1 MSKGIIIF
9 AQNNEYVDY
18 ASQACAC
25 AGYARKNLSLVDEI
39 CLVTN
44 TETLE
49 SKKDLINEYFDN
61 IIVTDAFQP
70 ENVRLFKDTID
81 NTEYASFKNMS
92 RSEVY
97 ALSPYDETL
106 VIDSDYFI
114 MNNVLDQVW
123 GSDND
128 VMINCK
134 YRDVSERHKEHIEYL
149 DNFSIPMYWATVFYF
164 KKSDFAENLFTLV
177 SHIKHNYKYYY
188 YLYNCS
194 GNLYRNDFAFSM
206 ALHILNGSV
215 AFDVPSLPIEYLNNS
230 FDLDDIFRIN
240 SHNDIIMYC
249 ADAER
254 VTAHV
259 LSRFTNTDLHV
270 MNKKA
275 IGRFIDDF
283 LSNGEKVNESR
294 SHLEKVNE

>member
-1 MSKGIIIF
+1 MSRGIIIF
-9 AQNNEYVDY
+9 AQNNEYINY
-18 ASQACAC
+18 AEQACAC
-25 AGYARKNLSLVDEI
+25 AGYARRNLSLFDEV
-39 CLVTN
+39 CLITN
-44 TETLE
+44 SETLQSE
-49 SKKDLINEYFDN
+49 EKLINEYFDN
-61 IIVTDAFQP
+61 VIVSDNFQP
-70 ENVRLFKDTID
+70 ENIRLFKDTTD
-81 NTEYASFKNMS
+81 KLDYAPFKNMS

-97 ALSPYDETL
+97 NLSPYDETL

-114 MNNVLDQVW
+114 MNDILDQVW
-123 GSDND
+123 NSDND
-128 VMINCK
+128 VMINSK
-134 YRDVSERHKEHIEYL
+134 YRDISGRHKENIEYI

-164 KKSDFAENLFTLV
+164 KKSDFAENLFTLI

-240 SHNDIIMYC
+240 AHNDVIMYC
-249 ADAER
+249 ADAEQ
-254 VTAHV
+254 VSSHI
-259 LSRFTNTDLHV
+259 LSRFKDMDLHI

-275 IGRFIDDF
+275 IERFIDD
-283 LSNGEKVNESR
+283 LLVNGEKA
-294 SHLEKVNE
+294 

>member
-9 AQNNEYVDY
+9 AQNNEYVNY
-18 ASQACAC
+18 AEQACAC
-25 AGYARKNLSLVDEI
+25 AGYARKNLSLFDEI
-39 CLVTN
+39 CLITN
-44 TETLE
+44 TETLKPNE
-49 SKKDLINEYFDN
+49 KLINEYFDKV
-61 IIVTDAFQP
+61 IVSDSFQP
-70 ENVRLFKDTID
+70 DNIRLFKDTTHI
-81 NTEYASFKNMS
+81 TEYASFKNMG

-97 ALSPYDETL
+97 DLSPYDETL
-106 VIDSDYFI
+106 VIDADYFI
-114 MNNVLDQVW
+114 MNDILDQVW
-123 GSDND
+123 DSEND

-134 YRDVSERHKEHIEYL
+134 YRDVSGRHKENIEYL

-164 KKSDFAENLFTLV
+164 KKSDFAENLFTLI

-194 GNLYRNDFAFSM
+194 GNLFRNDFAFSM

-215 AFDVPSLPIEYLNNS
+215 AFDVPSLPFNYLNNS
-230 FDLDDIFRIN
+230 FDLDDIYRVN

-254 VTAHV
+254 ITNHL
-259 LSRFTNTDLHV
+259 LSRFKNMDIHI

-275 IGRFIDDF
+275 IGRFVDDF
-283 LSNGEKVNESR
+283 LANGEKV
-294 SHLEKVNE
+294 

>member
-9 AQNNEYVDY
+9 AQNNEYVNY
-18 ASQACAC
+18 AEQACAC
-25 AGYARKNLSLVDEI
+25 AGYARKNLSLFDEI
-39 CLVTN
+39 CLITN
-44 TETLE
+44 AETLE
-49 SKKDLINEYFDN
+49 SNETLINEYFDRV
-61 IIVTDAFQP
+61 IVSDSFQP
-70 ENVRLFKDTID
+70 DNIRLFKDTVD
-81 NTEYASFKNMS
+81 KLEYASFKNMG

-97 ALSPYDETL
+97 DLSPYDETL
-106 VIDSDYFI
+106 VIDADYFI
-114 MNNVLDQVW
+114 MNDILDQVW
-123 GSDND
+123 DSEND

-134 YRDVSERHKEHIEYL
+134 YRDVSGRHKENIEYL

-164 KKSDFAENLFTLV
+164 KKSDFAENLFTLI
-177 SHIKHNYKYYY
+177 SHIKYNYKYYY

-215 AFDVPSLPIEYLNNS
+215 AFDVPSLPFNYLNNS
-230 FDLDDIFRIN
+230 FDLDDIYRVN

-254 VTAHV
+254 ITNHI
-259 LSRFTNTDLHV
+259 LSRFKNMDIHI

-275 IGRFIDDF
+275 IARCIDA
-283 LSNGEKVNESR
+283 LLTNGEKV
-294 SHLEKVNE
+294 

>member
-1 MSKGIIIF
+1 MSRGIIVF
-9 AQNNEYVDY
+9 AQNNGYVNY
-18 ASQACAC
+18 AKQACAC
-25 AGYARKNLSLVDEI
+25 AGYVRKHLSLYDEI

-49 SKKDLINEYFDN
+49 SEKKLIDEFFDN
-61 IIVTDAFQP
+61 VIVSDTFQP
-70 ENVRLFKDTID
+70 DNVRLFKDTTRD
-81 NTEYASFKNMS
+81 TEYASFRNMG
-92 RSEVY
+92 RSDVY
-97 ALSPYDETL
+97 ELSPYDETL

-123 GSDND
+123 NSAND

-134 YRDVSERHKEHIEYL
+134 YRDVSERHKDNISYL

-164 KKSDFAENLFTLV
+164 KKSDFAENLFTLI
-177 SHIKHNYKYYY
+177 SHIKYNYKYYY

-194 GNLYRNDFAFSM
+194 GNLFRNDFAFSM

-215 AFDVPSLPIEYLNNS
+215 AFDVPSLPIDYLNNS
-230 FDLDDIFRIN
+230 FDLDDIYRVN
-240 SHNDIIMYC
+240 SHDDIIMFC

-254 VTAHV
+254 ITDHL
-259 LSRFTNTDLHV
+259 LSRFTCTDLHI

-275 IGRFIDDF
+275 VSRFIDDF
-283 LSNGEKVNESR
+283 LLHGESK
-294 SHLEKVNE
+294 

>member
-9 AQNNEYVDY
+9 AQNNEYVNY
-18 ASQACAC
+18 AEQACAC
-25 AGYARKNLSLVDEI
+25 AGYARKNLSLFDEI
-39 CLVTN
+39 CLITN
-44 TETLE
+44 TETLKPN
-49 SKKDLINEYFDN
+49 KKLINKYFDN
-61 IIVTDAFQP
+61 VIISDSFQP
-70 ENVRLFKDTID
+70 DNIRLFKDTTHI
-81 NTEYASFKNMS
+81 TEYASFKNMG

-97 ALSPYDETL
+97 ELSPYDETL

-114 MNNVLDQVW
+114 MNDILDQVW
-123 GSDND
+123 DSEND

-134 YRDVSERHKEHIEYL
+134 YRDVSERHKENIEYL

-164 KKSDFAENLFTLV
+164 KKSDFAENLFTLI
-177 SHIKHNYKYYY
+177 SHIKYNYKYYY

-194 GNLYRNDFAFSM
+194 GNLFRNDFAFSM

-215 AFDVPSLPIEYLNNS
+215 AFDVPSLPFDYLNNS
-230 FDLDDIFRIN
+230 FDLDDIYRVN

-254 VTAHV
+254 ITNHL
-259 LSRFTNTDLHV
+259 LSRFKNVDIHI

-275 IGRFIDDF
+275 IARCIND
-283 LSNGEKVNESR
+283 LLANGEKV
-294 SHLEKVNE
+294 

>member
-18 ASQACAC
+18 AQQACAC
-25 AGYARKNLSLVDEI
+25 AGYARKNMSLFDEI

-49 SKKDLINEYFDN
+49 ASKDLINEYFDN

-70 ENVRLFKDTID
+70 ENIRLFKDTID
-81 NTEYASFKNMS
+81 KTEYASFKNMS
-92 RSEVY
+92 RSDVY
-97 ALSPYDETL
+97 ELSPYDETL

-114 MNNVLDQVW
+114 MNDVLDQVW
-123 GSDND
+123 GSTND

-164 KKSDFAENLFTLV
+164 RKSDLAENLFTLI

-215 AFDVPSLPIEYLNNS
+215 AFDVPSLPIKYLNNS
-230 FDLDDIFRIN
+230 FDLDDIYRIN

-249 ADAER
+249 ADAEK
-254 VTAHV
+254 VTNHL
-259 LSRFTNTDLHV
+259 LSRFTNTDLHI

-275 IGRFIDDF
+275 IGRFIDDL
-283 LSNGEKVNESR
+283 LSYGEKV
-294 SHLEKVNE
+294 

>member
-18 ASQACAC
+18 AQQACAC
-25 AGYARKNLSLVDEI
+25 AGYARKNMSLFDEI

-49 SKKDLINEYFDN
+49 ASTDLINEYFDN

-70 ENVRLFKDTID
+70 ENIRLFKDTID
-81 NTEYASFKNMS
+81 KTEYASFKNMS
-92 RSEVY
+92 RSDVY
-97 ALSPYDETL
+97 ELSPYDETL

-114 MNNVLDQVW
+114 MNDVLDQVW
-123 GSDND
+123 GSTND

-134 YRDVSERHKEHIEYL
+134 YRDVSERHNEHIEYL

-164 KKSDFAENLFTLV
+164 KKSDFAENLFTLI

-215 AFDVPSLPIEYLNNS
+215 AFDVPSLPIKYLNNS
-230 FDLDDIFRIN
+230 FDLDDIYRIN

-249 ADAER
+249 ADAEK
-254 VTAHV
+254 VTNHL
-259 LSRFTNTDLHV
+259 LSRFTNTDLHI

-275 IGRFIDDF
+275 IGRFIDDL
-283 LSNGEKVNESR
+283 LSNGEKV
-294 SHLEKVNE
+294 

>member
-1 MSKGIIIF
+1 
-9 AQNNEYVDY
+9 
-18 ASQACAC
+18 
-25 AGYARKNLSLVDEI
+25 
-39 CLVTN
+39 
-44 TETLE
+44 
-49 SKKDLINEYFDN
+49 
-61 IIVTDAFQP
+61 
-70 ENVRLFKDTID
+70 
-81 NTEYASFKNMS
+81 
-92 RSEVY
+92 
-97 ALSPYDETL
+97 
-106 VIDSDYFI
+106 

-164 KKSDFAENLFTLV
+164 KKSDFAENLFTII

-230 FDLDDIFRIN
+230 FDLDDIYRIN

-254 VTAHV
+254 VTEHL
-259 LSRFTNTDLHV
+259 LSRFTDTDLHV

-283 LSNGEKVNESR
+283 LSNGEKVNESH
-294 SHLEKVNE
+294 SHLEKIDE

>member
-1 MSKGIIIF
+1 MSRGIIVF
-9 AQNNEYVDY
+9 AQNNGYVNY
-18 ASQACAC
+18 AKQACAC
-25 AGYARKNLSLVDEI
+25 AGYVRKHLSLYDEI

-49 SKKDLINEYFDN
+49 SEKKLIDEFFDN
-61 IIVTDAFQP
+61 VIVSDTFQP
-70 ENVRLFKDTID
+70 DNVRLFKDTTRD
-81 NTEYASFKNMS
+81 TEYASFRNMG
-92 RSEVY
+92 RSDVY
-97 ALSPYDETL
+97 ELSPYDETL

-123 GSDND
+123 NSAND

-134 YRDVSERHKEHIEYL
+134 YRDVSERHKDNISYL

-164 KKSDFAENLFTLV
+164 KKYDFAENLFTLI
-177 SHIKHNYKYYY
+177 SHIKYNYKYYY

-194 GNLYRNDFAFSM
+194 GNLFRNDFAFSM

-215 AFDVPSLPIEYLNNS
+215 AFDVPSLPIDYLNNS
-230 FDLDDIFRIN
+230 FDLDDIFRVN
-240 SHNDIIMYC
+240 SHDDIIMYC

-254 VTAHV
+254 ITDHL
-259 LSRFTNTDLHV
+259 LSRFTCTDLHI

-275 IGRFIDDF
+275 VSRFIDDF
-283 LSNGEKVNESR
+283 LLHGESK
-294 SHLEKVNE
+294 

>member
-9 AQNNEYVDY
+9 AQNNEYVNY
-18 ASQACAC
+18 AEQACAC
-25 AGYARKNLSLVDEI
+25 AGYARKNLSLFDEI
-39 CLVTN
+39 CLITN
-44 TETLE
+44 AETLE
-49 SKKDLINEYFDN
+49 SNETLINEYFDRV
-61 IIVTDAFQP
+61 IVSDSFQP
-70 ENVRLFKDTID
+70 DNIRLFKDTV
-81 NTEYASFKNMS
+81 NKLEYASFKNMG

-97 ALSPYDETL
+97 DLSPYDETL
-106 VIDSDYFI
+106 VIDADYFI
-114 MNNVLDQVW
+114 MNDILDQVW
-123 GSDND
+123 DSEND

-134 YRDVSERHKEHIEYL
+134 YRDVSGRHKENIEYL

-164 KKSDFAENLFTLV
+164 KKSDFAENLFTLI
-177 SHIKHNYKYYY
+177 SHIKYNYKYYY

-215 AFDVPSLPIEYLNNS
+215 AFDVPSLPFNYLNNS
-230 FDLDDIFRIN
+230 FDLDDIYRVN

-254 VTAHV
+254 ITNHI
-259 LSRFTNTDLHV
+259 LSRFKNMDIHI

-275 IGRFIDDF
+275 IARCIDD
-283 LSNGEKVNESR
+283 LLTNGEKV
-294 SHLEKVNE
+294 

>member
-1 MSKGIIIF
+1 MSRGIIVF
-9 AQNNEYVDY
+9 AQNNGYVNY
-18 ASQACAC
+18 AKQACAC
-25 AGYARKNLSLVDEI
+25 AGYVRKHLSLYDEI

-49 SKKDLINEYFDN
+49 SEKKLIDEFFDN
-61 IIVTDAFQP
+61 VIVSDTFQP
-70 ENVRLFKDTID
+70 DNVRLFKDTTRD
-81 NTEYASFKNMS
+81 TEYASFRNMG
-92 RSEVY
+92 RSDVY
-97 ALSPYDETL
+97 ELSPYDETL

-123 GSDND
+123 NSAND

-134 YRDVSERHKEHIEYL
+134 YRDVSERHKDNISYL

-164 KKSDFAENLFTLV
+164 KKSYFAENLFTLI
-177 SHIKHNYKYYY
+177 SHIKYNYKYYY

-194 GNLYRNDFAFSM
+194 GNLYRNYFAFSM

-215 AFDVPSLPIEYLNNS
+215 AFDVPSLPFNYLNNS
-230 FDLDDIFRIN
+230 FDLDDIYRVN

-254 VTAHV
+254 ITNHI
-259 LSRFTNTDLHV
+259 LSRFKNMDIHI

-275 IGRFIDDF
+275 IARCIDD
-283 LSNGEKVNESR
+283 LLTNGEKV
-294 SHLEKVNE
+294 

>member
-1 MSKGIIIF
+1 MSRGIIIF
-9 AQNNEYVDY
+9 AQNNEYINY
-18 ASQACAC
+18 AEQACAC
-25 AGYARKNLSLVDEI
+25 AGYARRNLSLFDEV
-39 CLVTN
+39 CLITN
-44 TETLE
+44 SDTLQSE
-49 SKKDLINEYFDN
+49 EKLINEYFDN
-61 IIVTDAFQP
+61 VIVSDNFQP
-70 ENVRLFKDTID
+70 ENIRLFKDTTD
-81 NTEYASFKNMS
+81 KLEYASFKNMS

-97 ALSPYDETL
+97 KLSPYDETL
-106 VIDSDYFI
+106 VIDADYFI

-123 GSDND
+123 NSDND
-128 VMINCK
+128 VMINSK
-134 YRDVSERHKEHIEYL
+134 YRDISGRHQENIEYI

-164 KKSDFAENLFTLV
+164 KKSDFAENLFTLI

-240 SHNDIIMYC
+240 AHNDVIMYC
-249 ADAER
+249 ADAEQ
-254 VTAHV
+254 VSSHI
-259 LSRFTNTDLHV
+259 LSRFKDMDLHI

-275 IGRFIDDF
+275 IGRFIDD
-283 LSNGEKVNESR
+283 LLANGEKV
-294 SHLEKVNE
+294 

>member
-9 AQNNEYVDY
+9 AQNNEYVNY
-18 ASQACAC
+18 AEQACAC
-25 AGYARKNLSLVDEI
+25 AGYARKNLSLFDEI
-39 CLVTN
+39 CLITN
-44 TETLE
+44 AETLE
-49 SKKDLINEYFDN
+49 SNETLINEYFDRV
-61 IIVTDAFQP
+61 IVSDSFQP
-70 ENVRLFKDTID
+70 DNIRLFKDTVD
-81 NTEYASFKNMS
+81 KLEYASFKNMG

-97 ALSPYDETL
+97 DLSPYDETL
-106 VIDSDYFI
+106 VIDADYFI
-114 MNNVLDQVW
+114 MNDILDQVW
-123 GSDND
+123 DSEND

-134 YRDVSERHKEHIEYL
+134 YRDVSGRHKENIEYL

-164 KKSDFAENLFTLV
+164 KKSDFAENLFTLI
-177 SHIKHNYKYYY
+177 SHIKYNYKYYY

-215 AFDVPSLPIEYLNNS
+215 AFDVPSLPFNYLNNS
-230 FDLDDIFRIN
+230 FDLDDIYRVN

-254 VTAHV
+254 ITNHI
-259 LSRFTNTDLHV
+259 LSRFKNMDIHI

-275 IGRFIDDF
+275 LARCIDD
-283 LSNGEKVNESR
+283 LLTNGEKV
-294 SHLEKVNE
+294 